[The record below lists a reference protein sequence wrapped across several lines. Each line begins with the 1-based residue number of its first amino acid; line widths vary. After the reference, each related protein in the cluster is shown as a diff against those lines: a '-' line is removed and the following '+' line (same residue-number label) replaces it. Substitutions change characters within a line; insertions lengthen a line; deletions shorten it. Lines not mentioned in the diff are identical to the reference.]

1 MSQSWKRQG
10 SSFNNLVKS
19 TKIVGVV
26 DHAFHN
32 YVLPDASGT
41 AVPAT
46 EATGFIEFQKVA
58 AGIEASANLFFQ
70 DSYDGVDASC
80 EFFFSDVSGSVGKA
94 IIKFQDASTNNSDVS
109 QNIIIRDLSG
119 ESLKFI
125 LDVDRVIPAIPQSY
139 DISYAYAPG
148 EDPDTTLGAVIV
160 PMGTDPPPTGNASK
174 QIRAFLFSRAT
185 NGHFDSTTIPAVSD
199 YPRLEIAGYTVTSAS
214 SEYIRISQNHPGIL
228 GNTDISYVPLP
239 YLGEDGTWGGTENWT
254 PIEKFLIGTDG
265 SFNGGFDSLDCS
277 VNVLLKDTS
286 GETIVIE
293 LSVDGSN
300 IPCAASTATS
310 FPPGPLPAVD
320 GSWNFGAANEYNTDP
335 SGSLGRITIGIGR
348 FTYDPATDLTGPTG
362 SERAAQFIKAIAGPW
377 QDESTTDPTKPPFTG
392 IEITAIQDGSRVILT
407 QDYGGSAG
415 NRDIS
420 FNQDISGASCWLPI
434 RGFPLDPSSER
445 KFTGGTD
452 ASDSSLNVVL
462 TDISG
467 DFITFVLNTD
477 LSCNATIESGTWP
490 YPFHAPVWDND
501 VSNVL
506 MVGIGGNVSDAS
518 NGGFKERV
526 TGEERAEQFSRAVN
540 NTPIKIAPPD
550 PFPLYITAELSG
562 NMVKLTQQVPG
573 TSGNQIPIYFAQ
585 GPINLPSYLTVGTWP
600 IDVPIHPVPEG
611 PPFEFSGG
619 ITPIDSSQNLT
630 MTDTCGNTTVFYLD
644 VDISLAQ
651 IPTASGGND
660 WVVPMGKGE
669 GSLSANIA
677 ISDVSRC
684 AQFKRVLDDPT
695 FTLGISGEI
704 AESETGSGAKTRITL
719 HQAIPGADGNTGVLY
734 VPNPN
739 VTLPNPAAYPDGFQF
754 PLKPLFQGPG
764 VTTYYNTKDRMIGGG
779 DEQLPYDTMVRT
791 QSTII
796 IKGGQ
801 SIQVVGDQDENTIII
816 NNTQPDASQAT
827 VWVTGK
833 GAGTSQSGSYNIQ
846 AINPGMNTGLYG
858 AAGDYAIAAGER
870 CKSLGEASF
879 STGSDCIAEGN
890 QSTALGKDC
899 QATGEQCVALGNNS
913 DATINYST
921 AIGYKGETKLIPD
934 PAHEFPATSNGIVF
948 AIGSQDGIDTF
959 GAPGGNI
966 LEVDTEGRLWTKNL
980 GQLSEQVVV
989 FKRQDPDDVDSGIIP
1004 KVSDNTPYAGGK
1016 RSIAIGY
1023 NARVEAAAVSGFAD
1037 GSGCS
1042 VGATYGVAFG
1052 ENAIINPD
1060 AVNAFVAGKDCTV
1073 RYPYGVAFGRECN
1086 SSLASFTS
1094 GYKNDASG
1102 AYSVAMGIGNIV
1114 DGQFSVGM
1122 GAANYTFG
1130 ESSTSIGRNNRTVG
1144 FAGVALGCNCEAS
1157 GNFSVAIG
1165 KDCSVNGLEAAAIG
1179 SDSVCTTD
1187 AFYSIALGKGS
1198 YCYGANSLAALGG
1211 ISTCLNSIIIGSDC
1225 SNTNTTSGG
1234 GESQGAIAMGEF
1246 CHVHGLN
1253 GIAMGRNNVSGHYST
1268 AFGANNNAVGRGG
1281 FVHGEDCSAN
1291 NDYGY
1296 AGGFQSDSSG
1306 TASMALGY
1314 NCHASSW
1321 LDPSGWLDTTLPND
1335 DTTICSIALGQMG
1348 YTSLDAPYIGGNPP
1362 SNVAH
1367 TNPQQY
1373 RKEHKG
1379 IVMAIGAEGEG
1390 HWPDISLNTHP
1401 NGADSTA
1408 GNIMELYADGTIWT
1422 AAFGEL
1428 INPADASA
1436 VKWSYVGEPFITP
1449 LVIEGAANT
1458 GTGFGA
1464 LAGGADNTVEGDYS
1478 FSVGRGNRTDYDA
1491 SFAVTIGSDC
1501 SANGRYSV
1509 AIGKNCDASNNFSFA
1524 LGNGA
1529 STGETSSGG
1538 DLSANRLIFSL
1549 AAGSG
1554 NVVEIDGSGM
1564 IWTQA
1569 LGRLETPLNGPG
1581 AIPIGGVIAWA
1592 GTLSTLPPAN
1602 WLWCDGAGYSHIDN
1616 PAYTNLFMTI
1626 GNTYGT
1632 DSSGGFLVPNMEG
1645 SGPIGIDD
1653 FSNVSTVG
1661 DDGTGAGAGGSAG
1674 PPPTTGNMRWI
1685 IRYR

>member
-32 YVLPDASGT
+32 YILPDASGT

-46 EATGFIEFQKVA
+46 EAAGKIEFQKFA

-70 DSYDGVDASC
+70 DSYDGIDASC

-94 IIKFQDASTNNSDVS
+94 VIKFQDASNNNSDVS

-125 LDVDRVIPAIPQSY
+125 LDVGLAIPAAPHTF

-148 EDPDTTLGAVIV
+148 DDPDTTLGAVIV
-160 PMGTDPPPTGNASK
+160 PMGTDPPPPFGSGNASK
-174 QIRAFLFSRAT
+174 QTRAYLFTKAA
-185 NGHFDSTTIPAVSD
+185 NGYFDSTTIPAVSN
-199 YPRLEIAGYTVTSAS
+199 YPRLEISAYTVTSAS

-239 YLGEDGTWGGTENWT
+239 FLNEDGSVGPEGENNWT
-254 PIEKFLIGTDG
+254 PVEKFQIGTDG
-265 SFNGGFDSLDCS
+265 NFNGGFDSLDCS
-277 VNVLLKDTS
+277 VNVWLKDTS

-310 FPPGPLPAVD
+310 FPPGPLPDVD
-320 GSWNFGAANEYNTDP
+320 GSWNFGASNQYNADP

-348 FTYDPATDLTGPTG
+348 FTYDPATNLTGPTAV
-362 SERAAQFIKAIAGPW
+362 ERASQFVKAIEGPW
-377 QDESTTDPTKPPFTG
+377 QDNADVSNNKK

-573 TSGNQIPIYFAQ
+573 VEGNQIPIYFAQ

-600 IDVPIHPVPEG
+600 INVPIHPVPEG

-630 MTDTCGNTTVFYLD
+630 MTDTNGNKAIFYLD
-644 VDISLAQ
+644 VDISLSQ

-660 WVVPMGKGE
+660 WIVPMGKGE
-669 GSLSANIA
+669 GSLSADIA

-684 AQFKRVLDDPT
+684 AQFKTVLDNPT

-704 AESETGSGAKTRITL
+704 AQNDSGANTKITF
-719 HQAIPGADGNTGVLY
+719 HQALSGADGNTSVLY

-739 VTLPNPAAYPDGFQF
+739 VSLPNALAYPTGFQF
-754 PLKPLFQGPG
+754 PLKPLIIGPG
-764 VTTYYNTKDRMIGGG
+764 STTYYNTKDRMIGGA
-779 DEQLPYDTMVRT
+779 DEQLPYDTLVRT
-791 QSTII
+791 QSRII

-816 NNTQPDASQAT
+816 NNIQPDASQAT

-833 GAGTSQSGSYNIQ
+833 GGGTSSSGNYNIQ

-858 AAGDYAIAAGER
+858 AGGDYSVAAGER

-879 STGSDCIAEGN
+879 SLGSDCIAEGN

-899 QATGEQCVALGNNS
+899 QASGEQCVALGNNS
-913 DATINYST
+913 EATINYST
-921 AIGYKGETKLIPD
+921 ALGYKGETTLIPD
-934 PAHEFPATSNGIVF
+934 PTHEFPAGINGLVF

-966 LEVDTEGRLWTKNL
+966 LEVDTEGRLWTKSL
-980 GQLSEQVVV
+980 GQLAEQVVV

-1004 KVSDNTPYAGGK
+1004 KVNDHTSYAGGK

-1023 NARVEAAAVSGFAD
+1023 NSRVEADAIAGFAD

-1052 ENAIINPD
+1052 ENTIINPN
-1060 AVNAFVAGKDCTV
+1060 AVNGFVAGKDCTV

-1157 GNFSVAIG
+1157 GNFAVAIG
-1165 KDCSVNGLEAAAIG
+1165 KDCSVNGLEAMAIG
-1179 SDSVCTTD
+1179 SDSVCTSD
-1187 AFYSIALGKGS
+1187 AFYSVALGKGS
-1198 YCYGANSLAALGG
+1198 YCSGANSLAALGG
-1211 ISTCLNSIIIGSDC
+1211 SATCLNSIIIGPDC
-1225 SNTNTTSGG
+1225 SNTNLTSGG

-1268 AFGANNNAVGRGG
+1268 AFGADNNAEGRGG

-1321 LDPSGWLDTTLPND
+1321 LDPSAWLDTTLPND
-1335 DTTICSIALGQMG
+1335 DTTICSIALGEMA

-1362 SNVAH
+1362 SNIAH
-1367 TNPQQY
+1367 LNPQQY

-1379 IVMAIGAEGEG
+1379 IVMAIGAAGDG
-1390 HWPDISLNTHP
+1390 HWPDVSLNTHP
-1401 NGADSTA
+1401 NGEDSTA
-1408 GNIMELYADGTIWT
+1408 GNIIELYADGTIWT
-1422 AAFGEL
+1422 AKFGEL
-1428 INPADASA
+1428 INPADASS
-1436 VKWSYVGEPFITP
+1436 VKWTYVGDPFTTP
-1449 LVIEGAANT
+1449 LVVTSAGNIGA
-1458 GTGFGA
+1458 GSGA
-1464 LAGGADNTVEGDYS
+1464 LAAGADNLVDGDYS
-1478 FSVGRGNRTDYDA
+1478 FSVGRGNRTDA
-1491 SFAVTIGSDC
+1491 SFAVAIGQDC
-1501 SANGRYSV
+1501 SANSIFSV
-1509 AIGKNCDASNNFSFA
+1509 AIGNNCDASNAYSFA

-1538 DLSANRLIFSL
+1538 DISENRLIFAL
-1549 AAGSG
+1549 AAGG
-1554 NVVEIDGSGM
+1554 NNIMEIDNSGT
-1564 IWTQA
+1564 IWTKA
-1569 LGRLETPLNGPG
+1569 LGRLETPLSGPG

-1592 GTLSTLPPAN
+1592 GSMSSLPPAN
-1602 WLWCDGAGYSHIDN
+1602 WLWCDGSGYSHIAD
-1616 PAYTNLFMTI
+1616 PIYQPLFLTI
-1626 GNTYGT
+1626 GQTYGF
-1632 DSSGGFLVPNMEG
+1632 SGGGGFLVPNLE
-1645 SGPIGIDD
+1645 SGAPKGTAD
-1653 FSNVSTVG
+1653 FSVTTG
-1661 DDGTGAGAGGSAG
+1661 LGAAGGGGTGATAGA
-1674 PPPTTGNMRWI
+1674 MRWI